1 MPAFLSGVLVHPAAS
16 SKVQIVKSFA
26 FMLILFCI
34 VFLGI
39 TLYLFFSAPAL
50 PPESAIEV
58 SDGKV
63 TLYLDMLYFFD
74 VDNAKLY
81 MTGN

>member
-1 MPAFLSGVLVHPAAS
+1 MPAFLSGVLVHPAAI

-26 FMLILFCI
+26 FIFI
-34 VFLGI
+34 I
-39 TLYLFFSAPAL
+39 SALFFSAPAL
-50 PPESAIEV
+50 PSESAIEV

>member
-1 MPAFLSGVLVHPAAS
+1 MPAFLTGVLVHPAAS
-16 SKVQIVKSFA
+16 SKVQIVRSFA
-26 FMLILFCI
+26 FIFIISAFVFRCI
-34 VFLGI
+34 I
-39 TLYLFFSAPAL
+39 LYLFFSAPAL